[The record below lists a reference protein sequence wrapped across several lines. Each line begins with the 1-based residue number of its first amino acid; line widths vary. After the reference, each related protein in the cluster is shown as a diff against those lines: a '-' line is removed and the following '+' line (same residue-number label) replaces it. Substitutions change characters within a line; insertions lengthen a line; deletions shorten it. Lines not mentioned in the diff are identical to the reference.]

1 MDLLTN
7 LFSPKFYV
15 YWVEILV
22 ILAIVIFLLF
32 LGYSMNLHK
41 KE

>member
-7 LFSPKFYV
+7 LFSPKYYV

-22 ILAIVIFLLF
+22 IIGIVVFLLF
-32 LGYSMNLHK
+32 LAYSMNLHK